1 MIPCYTKYEYNL
13 PCIYSQTWTSG
24 AKKWGGVTLNVKK
37 ILNTK
42 KPNKSPDPIFWDEVN
57 IKEEEK
63 TDKSF
68 TGLK

>member
-1 MIPCYTKYEYNL
+1 MPY
-13 PCIYSQTWTSG
+13 IYFQTWTSG

-42 KPNKSPDPIFWDEVN
+42 KPNKSPDTIFWDEVN
-57 IKEEEK
+57 KEEKEK
-63 TDKSF
+63 ADKSF